1 MTKPVL
7 SILVITHNQ
16 RELLKRCLDSVLG
29 QKLNVP
35 FEVIVSDDRSDDGTA
50 EFMAELQEQLT
61 NGKLQIANLVEL
73 VYTRC
78 NSNDCDP
85 KNVSE
90 RCGWNKLNA
99 WRSAKGKYMVN
110 IDADDYLLHDDIYQ
124 LQIDLLDVHPKC
136 SMCQQYVLQVNEGAE
151 PSAGFKWPNTPK
163 MRQGEIISEEDVVVG
178 ELRGLNQTY
187 MMRRQPNDDMAALYG
202 KWYDDTVITY
212 HHLQYGPVV
221 FLDRADYVW
230 VQYKTSI
237 SNTLKG
243 DDNLVEYG
251 LLFLHHIR
259 FIPFFASEFM
269 HEGLSE
275 FVHML
280 KVLSEKNYH
289 WQLTDRSQAAF
300 RETPGRIYRVFSHS
314 QSTLL
319 DRSYLRYVRIV
330 ALFYSRFKL
339 TNWKYLY
346 GLLIDRKSASKICI

>member
-1 MTKPVL
+1 MNNEPIL

-16 RELLKRCLDSVLG
+16 RDLLKRCLDSVLG

-50 EFMAELQEQLT
+50 EFMAELQEKFS
-61 NGKLQIANLVEL
+61 NGKLQIANLVDL

-124 LQIDLLDVHPKC
+124 LQIDLLDAHPKC

-151 PSAGFKWPNTPK
+151 PSTGFKWPNTPK
-163 MRQGEIISEEDVVVG
+163 MRQGEIISEEDVIVG

-187 MMRRQPNDDMAALYG
+187 MMRRQPQDNMAALYG
-202 KWYDDTVITY
+202 KHYDDTVITY

-230 VQYKTSI
+230 VQYPKSI
-237 SNTLKG
+237 SHNMTK
-243 DDNLVEYG
+243 DDQTIVYG
-251 LLFLHHIR
+251 LLPLFHADIIPALRYQFLR
-259 FIPFFASEFM
+259 Y
-269 HEGLSE
+269 GLSE
-275 FVHML
+275 LIHLFKIAPKNPKMSEQYLAYLKGCEGFIYAYFAKPPSMFAQMRFLTIRIYML
-280 KVLSEKNYH
+280 LLMKIGLKSRIWFEILYKVLK
-289 WQLTDRSQAAF
+289 
-300 RETPGRIYRVFSHS
+300 
-314 QSTLL
+314 
-319 DRSYLRYVRIV
+319 
-330 ALFYSRFKL
+330 K
-339 TNWKYLY
+339 
-346 GLLIDRKSASKICI
+346 